1 MQHLAVN
8 TAYIS
13 THRDLVQVLR
23 TSPSIRPHL
32 FSYHE
37 FSSPFVLSEEWQKE
51 QFTEGGR
58 SVGRTARG
66 SEARVVFVVVD
77 SSDLQYSAPTSD
89 SAQVFFF
96 GTIGTNQNLCT

>member
-1 MQHLAVN
+1 MQHLTVN

-13 THRDLVQVLR
+13 TDRDLVQVLR

-37 FSSPFVLSEEWQKE
+37 FSSPFVLGEEWQKK

-58 SVGRTARG
+58 SVELRG
-66 SEARVVFVVVD
+66 AVKRELFS
-77 SSDLQYSAPTSD
+77 
-89 SAQVFFF
+89 
-96 GTIGTNQNLCT
+96 